1 MENPEDRS
9 ARTLRA
15 VSDIG
20 QTMVSDAD
28 YEQVLAALIEKV
40 CGLLDAESG
49 GFMLY
54 EPAAGE
60 LQLQRPAFGLDDDD
74 DRIDIYRVPLSAG
87 GNAVTVFLTGQPYF
101 TNDAP
106 SDPRCIQRYIE
117 LFDVER
123 FVTVRLQVQ
132 DRPIGVFHAMN
143 RRDGDFTVDDQDLLQ
158 LVAPQLAVMIQA
170 AAMLRSLR
178 KHERELERLIQMHN
192 SLIEMTIRGHDLTD
206 LAKRLAELIQLDVV
220 VCEAGGQPMVATGAR
235 RRLPAEVAALLRRA
249 TEGPVTQHQTQ
260 RVGLD
265 QGGDAVVTRITAGG
279 ESVGAIVVL
288 CDGDIAPETIRTI
301 EQATLVM
308 AITIVKQ
315 REVAEVERRLRADAL
330 EHLLVASTTI
340 EEAGLLRRLGI
351 EAGAPFRMAEIVVTG
366 AASQRQTAIDTD
378 FQRLHRLVSGLLRR
392 EWPGAVAVTRSSTV
406 TLVLPASPA
415 TAGDARRRLERV
427 LED

>member
-117 LFDVER
+117 LFDVEHVR
-123 FVTVRLQVQ
+123 SVLAHYKCPHAFNFV
-132 DRPIGVFHAMN
+132 D
-143 RRDGDFTVDDQDLLQ
+143 
-158 LVAPQLAVMIQA
+158 
-170 AAMLRSLR
+170 
-178 KHERELERLIQMHN
+178 ELPK
-192 SLIEMTIRGHDLTD
+192 T
-206 LAKRLAELIQLDVV
+206 
-220 VCEAGGQPMVATGAR
+220 ATGKI
-235 RRLPAEVAALLRRA
+235 LRYKLR
-249 TEGPVTQHQTQ
+249 
-260 RVGLD
+260 
-265 QGGDAVVTRITAGG
+265 
-279 ESVGAIVVL
+279 ESPPL
-288 CDGDIAPETIRTI
+288 
-301 EQATLVM
+301 
-308 AITIVKQ
+308 
-315 REVAEVERRLRADAL
+315 
-330 EHLLVASTTI
+330 ST
-340 EEAGLLRRLGI
+340 
-351 EAGAPFRMAEIVVTG
+351 
-366 AASQRQTAIDTD
+366 
-378 FQRLHRLVSGLLRR
+378 
-392 EWPGAVAVTRSSTV
+392 
-406 TLVLPASPA
+406 
-415 TAGDARRRLERV
+415 
-427 LED
+427 